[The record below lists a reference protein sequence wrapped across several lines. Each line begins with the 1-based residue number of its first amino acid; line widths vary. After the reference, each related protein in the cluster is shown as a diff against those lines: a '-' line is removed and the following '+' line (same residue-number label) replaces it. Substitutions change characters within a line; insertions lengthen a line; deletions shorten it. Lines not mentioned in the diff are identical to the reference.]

1 MQSRL
6 IDVAG
11 GRASVRVFEGG
22 DGAPLLYL
30 HGAGGLFKDDPFIQA
45 LSKHYRVYAPLLP
58 GYGDS
63 EGADRL
69 RDMLDVTLHCYDVMD
84 ALNLSKPL
92 VMGHSMGGMIAAEMA
107 AVAPNEI
114 ERLCLLCPAGLW
126 LDEKPIPDL
135 FATLPSEFPP
145 LLFHDVEFGTK
156 LMTAGAD
163 MNNLDFLVE
172 FLIMNGKRFGMAG
185 KLLFPIPDRG
195 LSDRIHRIKARTLL
209 IWGKQDRLIDVAY
222 GKAFKEKIADAR
234 LEVIDGGGHL
244 VNYEK
249 PEAVIEAMAKLN

>member
-22 DGAPLLYL
+22 EGAPLLYL
-30 HGAGGLFKDDPFIQA
+30 HGAGGLFPNDPFVEA

-84 ALNLSKPL
+84 ALGLSKPL
-92 VMGHSMGGMIAAEMA
+92 VMGHSMGGMIASEMA

-114 ERLCLLCPAGLW
+114 ERLALLCPAGLW
-126 LDEKPIPDL
+126 LDAKPIPDL
-135 FATLPSEFPP
+135 FATLPSEFPK
-145 LLFHDVEFGTK
+145 LLFSDVEFGTK
-156 LMTAGAD
+156 LMTAGQD

-185 KLLFPIPDRG
+185 KLLFPLPDRG
-195 LSDRIHRIKARTLL
+195 LSDRIHRIKARTLV
-209 IWGKQDRLIDVAY
+209 IWGKQDRLIDPAY
-222 GKAFKEKIADAR
+222 GPAFVEKIADAK
-234 LEVIDGGGHL
+234 LELIQGGGHM
-244 VNYEK
+244 VNYEN
-249 PEAVIEAMAKLN
+249 PDAVIRALARLN